1 MCLCDRK
8 EKFTNFQMLCVNCR
22 SSAVQFGSL
31 NRSKWKEPELD
42 LPSAKINSNKFQSK
56 INCLFKCNA
65 RRAYIFLEWN
75 FTHPS
80 YTYLFAYFVY
90 EINTG
95 SSNQIS
101 MNCFF
106 PEKVTRAQKD
116 QNHWNVQNSWF
127 IVYFGGGWTKNIKN
141 TNANS

>member
-31 NRSKWKEPELD
+31 NRSRWKEPELD
-42 LPSAKINSNKFQSK
+42 QPSAKINSNKFHNN
-56 INCLFKCNA
+56 INCLYMWNA
-65 RRAYIFLEWN
+65 LRAYIFLEWN

-80 YTYLFAYFVY
+80 YTYLFAYFIY

-101 MNCFF
+101 MNCLF
-106 PEKVTRAQKD
+106 PWKSDQSTKSPKSLKCTKQLIYCLFWGWVYEK
-116 QNHWNVQNSWF
+116 
-127 IVYFGGGWTKNIKN
+127 IKN
-141 TNANS
+141 TNAYS